1 MKATQEDLEKIM
13 RLTGAE
19 DSSGLRM
26 ALAYAL
32 ISIWDKGYNEGY
44 SDAVEFVKPEKPKC
58 PFTHSHTREWC
69 GYPDCRES

>member
-1 MKATQEDLEKIM
+1 MEATQEDLDKII

-44 SDAVEFVKPEKPKC
+44 SDAMDFVKPEKPKC